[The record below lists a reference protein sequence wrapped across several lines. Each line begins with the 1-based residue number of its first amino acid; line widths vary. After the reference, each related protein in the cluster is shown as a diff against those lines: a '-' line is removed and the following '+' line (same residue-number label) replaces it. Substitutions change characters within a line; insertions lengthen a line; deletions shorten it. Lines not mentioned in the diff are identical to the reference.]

1 MLDAKRLL
9 DQFLGGGP
17 GSGGPGGGAPGS
29 SAAGLGG
36 LANAWGQG
44 GQGE

>member
-17 GSGGPGGGAPGS
+17 GSVWMIGPDGVDVVA
-29 SAAGLGG
+29 
-36 LANAWGQG
+36 
-44 GQGE
+44 